1 MRAATFSAMIR
12 RQPRL
17 ALSVLI
23 AVTWTAISFRPTMA
37 HEEPP
42 KTSVERTE
50 QAKRRALF
58 ASQRVRLQ
66 RLRIARPAERSGE
79 FHDMDYVT
87 NRFNETGDLI
97 EQIVHDAANGER
109 SVSVY
114 DGDGTWL
121 EELHYKGT
129 ELSERDVH
137 VYGADGLI
145 RSVVVFDSAGSQSE
159 FLRYEY
165 RPETDAILVEKRD
178 RDARALYTIE
188 YDYEPGSGWSRQ
200 IQAVQK
206 GADGAIMLR
215 TRNTFEAGRRL
226 TKEVYRADGA
236 LSHVF
241 HYFYTPGGDFHE
253 IVQRTATGGP
263 VASRQLFDYED
274 NGLPLAVTNFDGDG
288 KIVRRLLYS
297 YERFPNP

>member
-23 AVTWTAISFRPTMA
+23 AVTWTAVSFRPTMA

-50 QAKRRALF
+50 QAKRRELF

-66 RLRIARPAERSGE
+66 RLQIAQARERSGDPHE
-79 FHDMDYVT
+79 TDFVT
-87 NRFNETGDLI
+87 NRFSETGDLI
-97 EQIVHDAANGER
+97 EQIVHDAAHGER

-114 DGDGTWL
+114 DGDGAWL
-121 EELHYKGT
+121 EELHYRGK
-129 ELSERDVH
+129 ELSERVVH

-145 RSVVVFDSAGSQSE
+145 RSIVAFDSTGCQSE
-159 FLRYEY
+159 ILRYEY
-165 RPETDAILVEKRD
+165 RPEADLILVEKRD
-178 RDARALYTIE
+178 HDARLVYTIE
-188 YDYEPGSGWSRQ
+188 YAYEPGSRWSQ
-200 IQAVQK
+200 QVEAVQK
-206 GADGAIMLR
+206 GAEGDLMIR
-215 TRNTFEAGRRL
+215 TRSTFEAGRRL
-226 TKEVYRADGA
+226 TKEVYGADGA

-241 HYFYTPGGDFHE
+241 HYSYTAGGDFHE
-253 IVQRTATGGP
+253 IVRRTAAGN
-263 VASRQLFDYED
+263 VASRQLFEYEH